1 MDSWYRARCPFL
13 QGVNLPFGVP
23 YLRRNVV
30 PGSDASNA
38 SEVIRITNHVR
49 RNVAAV
55 MMMRRRRRRNEAELH
70 ITSTRKYN
78 SIDDKEDDEE
88 IAKQLAKAI
97 KVCLS
102 KVPNKQRAATSV
114 NVWIWF
120 KQSMWQKQLA
130 FADYYNDKYLC
141 YVCRMS
147 AK

>member
-1 MDSWYRARCPFL
+1 MLS
-13 QGVNLPFGVP
+13 QGVTHPTPQRSSASPIMCGGMLTDFGKENQ
-23 YLRRNVV
+23 Y
-30 PGSDASNA
+30 
-38 SEVIRITNHVR
+38 
-49 RNVAAV
+49 AAV